1 MAGAHRQPGSG
12 QRSSRLSDEDFRRQC
27 DALKSSVRISG
38 VIGKAIKLKKVG
50 AEYKGLCPFHHEK
63 SPSFTVVDAK
73 EWAHCFGCGW
83 HGDIFRFAMDLH
95 GIGFRDAWRG
105 LANEDLPTW
114 TPQERAVAQA
124 EDNLDQLENEENARR
139 FFKEGSDVAGTDGE
153 VYLRARG
160 ITIAMPPRVRFGLIP
175 SWRNKETGEW
185 GRKRPALI
193 FGAEDL
199 TGAIVGVQRVFFQN
213 DDARLGKADCK
224 LSLGQI
230 RGSAC
235 RLGPA
240 EATVIL
246 PEAPEDGLSIMQEGP
261 GFPVWIPF
269 GTSMMPQVQFPPIV
283 KRVIIA
289 RQNNTAGRVAS
300 NKAAIALIERG
311 LEVGH
316 AAPPEEF
323 DDWNDVLK
331 ARRA

>member
-1 MAGAHRQPGSG
+1 MGGAHRQSGSG
-12 QRSSRLSDEDFRRQC
+12 QLSSRLADEEFRRRC
-27 DALKSSVRISG
+27 DALKAHLRMSG
-38 VIGKAIKLKKVG
+38 VVGAAIKLTKTG
-50 AEYKGLCPFHHEK
+50 REFKGLCPFHHEK
-63 SPSFTVVDAK
+63 TPSFTVVDEK

-105 LANEDLPTW
+105 LANEDLPSW

-124 EDNLDQLENEENARR
+124 EERLDQLRNEEDARR
-139 FFKEGSDVAGTDGE
+139 FYKEGVDVAGTDGE

-160 ITIAMPPRVRFGLIP
+160 ITVSMPATVRFGLIP

-199 TGAIVGVQRVFFQN
+199 TGAIVGVQRVFFQD

-224 LSLGQI
+224 LSLGNI
-230 RGSAC
+230 RGSVC

-300 NKAAIALIERG
+300 NKAAIALTNRG
-311 LEVGH
+311 LDVGH
-316 AAPPEEF
+316 AAPAEEF
-323 DDWNDVLK
+323 DDWNDQLRVG
-331 ARRA
+331 RS